1 MNDDTLNDKKGFK
14 DRDDMMIAYDSPRGA
29 TDSGENDRGLLP
41 PIASASKNNKI
52 SNKTTVLDQKCE
64 DDELAATIFTT
75 SRSCH
80 Q

>member
-41 PIASASKNNKI
+41 PIASA
-52 SNKTTVLDQKCE
+52 
-64 DDELAATIFTT
+64 
-75 SRSCH
+75 
-80 Q
+80 